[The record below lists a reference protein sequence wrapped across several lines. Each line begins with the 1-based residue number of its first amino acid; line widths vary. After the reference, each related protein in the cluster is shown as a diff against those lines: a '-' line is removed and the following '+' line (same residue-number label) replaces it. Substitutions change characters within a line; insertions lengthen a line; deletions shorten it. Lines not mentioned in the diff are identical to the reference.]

1 MNLGRRLK
9 YLRGHR
15 SGDEV
20 AKELG
25 ISASSLRMYETNRR
39 VPRDSVKM
47 KMANYFGL
55 TIQDLFSEEQEV
67 SGMGALLTRKEAAA
81 RLGITVMTLD
91 AERRSGHLA
100 YIQRKPGGKVWIT
113 EEALAEYLARATHP
127 ARTDGKAARALRQ
140 VRRA

>member
-9 YLRGHR
+9 NLRGHR

-55 TIQDLFSEEQEV
+55 TIQDLFYEEQEV